1 MTGFFDSLQAAPPP
15 GSGFFMPMQH
25 KKFPPRCTAGWEHTA
40 EYSVFVCLLKTHSAL
55 RKLVPKGQQP
65 RLEAQQHGHRRTKGG
80 PQGVQQNG
88 GGTDHGIVQ
97 IQVPAGHGDTCY
109 PPSAADKSSAQLPWE
124 PRTVWRYAECFSC
137 RFRFRPWPFPSWRRR
152 TDRHRCR
159 PPLPGRSRR
168 TRRRGSSCPGR
179 PGP

>member
-1 MTGFFDSLQAAPPP
+1 
-15 GSGFFMPMQH
+15 MPMQH

-55 RKLVPKGQQP
+55 RKLVPKGHQP
-65 RLEAQQHGHRRTKGG
+65 RLEAQQHAPTPPTKKAPWGSSRMAA
-80 PQGVQQNG
+80 
-88 GGTDHGIVQ
+88 VQ
-97 IQVPAGHGDTCY
+97 ITASFRYRCPPGTGTPVTRHRPQTKAVRSSHG
-109 PPSAADKSSAQLPWE
+109 KL
-124 PRTVWRYAECFSC
+124 RTVWRYAECFPC

-159 PPLPGRSRR
+159 PPPPGRPRR